1 MLVKRPVAGIAATPT
16 ALDLQLDFLNLAGLL
31 W

>member
-1 MLVKRPVAGIAATPT
+1 MLVKRLIAVPLRRPT

-31 W
+31 